1 MYSQNNEEQIILDY
15 FGPVFKGT
23 CLDLGANDGVTL
35 SNTRACIERG
45 WKGVM
50 VDASTDMCEKLR
62 RFDVEVHNVAMGNG
76 NGFLTFYES
85 GEHLG
90 KGDRSLVS
98 TIVASEMDRW
108 TNETFTPVT
117 VECITFATLLNRSE
131 FKTFDLISIDI
142 EGMDLDVL
150 TQMDLTALGC
160 KMLIVEFNGKYQ
172 LDFDWYCAVHGMKL
186 YAKNAENLIYAR

>member
-1 MYSQNNEEQIILDY
+1 MYSQNNEEQLILDY

-23 CLDLGANDGVTL
+23 CIDLGANDGETL

-50 VDASTDMCEKLR
+50 VDASTEMCDKLR
-62 RFDVEVHNVAMGNG
+62 RFDVEVHNVAMGNTD
-76 NGFLTFYES
+76 GFLTFYES

-98 TIVASEMDRW
+98 TIVPSEMDRW

-117 VECITFATLLNRSE
+117 VECITFKTLLSRSS

-186 YAKNAENLIYAR
+186 YAKNAENLIYVK

>member
-1 MYSQNNEEQIILDY
+1 MYSQNNEEQLILDY
-15 FGPVFKGT
+15 FGPMFKGT

-50 VDASTDMCEKLR
+50 VDASTEMCDKLR
-62 RFDVEVHNVAMGNG
+62 RFDVEVHNVAMGNTD
-76 NGFLTFYES
+76 GFLTFYES

-117 VECITFATLLNRSE
+117 VECVTFATLLTRSAH
-131 FKTFDLISIDI
+131 KTFDLISIDI

-150 TQMDLTALGC
+150 CQMDLTALGC

-186 YAKNAENLIYAR
+186 YAKNAENLIYVR

>member
-1 MYSQNNEEQIILDY
+1 MYSQNNEEQLILDY

-62 RFDVEVHNVAMGNG
+62 RFDVEVHNVAMGNTDG
-76 NGFLTFYES
+76 LLTFYES

-98 TIVASEMDRW
+98 TIVPAEMDRW

-117 VECITFATLLNRSE
+117 VECVTFATLLTRSAH
-131 FKTFDLISIDI
+131 KTFDLISIDI

-150 TQMDLTALGC
+150 RQMDLTALGC
-160 KMLIVEFNGKYQ
+160 KMLIVEFNGKDEGHYHA
-172 LDFDWYCAVHGMKL
+172 CAIEHGMKL
-186 YAKNAENLIYAR
+186 HAKNAENLIYVK

>member
-1 MYSQNNEEQIILDY
+1 MYSQNNEEQLILDH

-50 VDASTDMCEKLR
+50 VDASTEMCDKLR
-62 RFDVEVHNVAMGNG
+62 RFDVEVHNVAMGNTDG
-76 NGFLTFYES
+76 LLTFYES

-98 TIVASEMDRW
+98 TIVPAEMDRW

-117 VECITFATLLNRSE
+117 VECVTFATLLTRSAH
-131 FKTFDLISIDI
+131 KTFDLISIDI

-150 TQMDLTALGC
+150 RQMDLTALGC
-160 KMLIVEFNGKYQ
+160 KMLCVEFNGKDQ
-172 LDFDWYCAVHGMKL
+172 PDFDWYCAVHGMKL
-186 YAKNAENLIYAR
+186 YAKNAENLIYVK

>member
-1 MYSQNNEEQIILDY
+1 MYSQNNEEQLILDY

-50 VDASTDMCEKLR
+50 VDASTEMCEKLR
-62 RFDVEVHNVAMGNG
+62 RFDVQVHNVAMGNTD
-76 NGFLTFYES
+76 GFLTFYES

-98 TIVASEMDRW
+98 TIVPSEMDRW
-108 TNETFTPVT
+108 ANETFTPVT
-117 VECITFATLLNRSE
+117 VECVTFATLLTRSAH
-131 FKTFDLISIDI
+131 KTFDLISIDI

-150 TQMDLTALGC
+150 RQMDLTALGC
-160 KMLIVEFNGKYQ
+160 KMLIVEFNGKDQ
-172 LDFDWYCAVHGMKL
+172 PDFDWYCAVHGMKL
-186 YAKNAENLIYAR
+186 YAKNAENLIYVR

>member
-1 MYSQNNEEQIILDY
+1 MYSQNNEEQLILDY

-98 TIVASEMDRW
+98 TIVPAEMDRW

-117 VECITFATLLNRSE
+117 VECVTFATLLTRSA
-131 FKTFDLISIDI
+131 FKTFDLISIDV

-150 TQMDLTALGC
+150 RQMDLTALGC
-160 KMLIVEFNGKYQ
+160 KMLCVEFNGKDQPY
-172 LDFDWYCAVHGMKL
+172 FDLYCAVHGMKL
-186 YAKNAENLIYAR
+186 HAKNAENLIYVK

>member
-1 MYSQNNEEQIILDY
+1 MYSQNNEEQLILDY

-23 CLDLGANDGVTL
+23 CLDLGANDGETL

-50 VDASTDMCEKLR
+50 VDASTEMCDKLR
-62 RFDVEVHNVAMGNG
+62 RFDVEVHNVAMGNTD
-76 NGFLTFYES
+76 GFLTFYES

-186 YAKNAENLIYAR
+186 YAKNAENLIYVK

>member
-1 MYSQNNEEQIILDY
+1 MYSQNNEEQLILDY

-23 CLDLGANDGVTL
+23 CLDLGANDGETL

-50 VDASTDMCEKLR
+50 VDASTEMCEKLR
-62 RFDVEVHNVAMGNG
+62 RFDVQVHNVAMGNTD
-76 NGFLTFYES
+76 GFLTFYES

-98 TIVASEMDRW
+98 TIVPSEMDRW
-108 TNETFTPVT
+108 ANETFTPVT
-117 VECITFATLLNRSE
+117 VECVTFATLLTRSAH
-131 FKTFDLISIDI
+131 KTFDLISIDI

-150 TQMDLTALGC
+150 RQMDLTALGC
-160 KMLIVEFNGKYQ
+160 KMLIVEFNGKDQ
-172 LDFDWYCAVHGMKL
+172 PDFDWYCAVHGMKL
-186 YAKNAENLIYAR
+186 YAKNAENLIYVR

>member
-1 MYSQNNEEQIILDY
+1 MYSQNNEEQIILDH

-50 VDASTDMCEKLR
+50 VDASTEMCDKLR
-62 RFDVEVHNVAMGNG
+62 RFDVEVHNVAMGNTD
-76 NGFLTFYES
+76 GFLTFYES

-98 TIVASEMDRW
+98 TIVPAEMDRW
-108 TNETFTPVT
+108 ANETFTPVT
-117 VECITFATLLNRSE
+117 VECVTFKTLLSRSA

-160 KMLIVEFNGKYQ
+160 KMLCVEFNGKDQ
-172 LDFDWYCAVHGMKL
+172 PDFDWYCAVHGMKL
-186 YAKNAENLIYAR
+186 YAKNAENLIYVK

>member
-1 MYSQNNEEQIILDY
+1 MYSQNNEEQLILDY

-50 VDASTDMCEKLR
+50 VDASTEMCDKLR
-62 RFDVEVHNVAMGNG
+62 RFDVEVHNVAMGNTD
-76 NGFLTFYES
+76 GFLTFYES

-98 TIVASEMDRW
+98 TIVPAEMDRW

-117 VECITFATLLNRSE
+117 VECVTFATLLTRSA

-150 TQMDLTALGC
+150 RQMDLTALGC
-160 KMLIVEFNGKYQ
+160 KMLIVEFNGKDQ
-172 LDFDWYCAVHGMKL
+172 PDFDWYCAVHGMNL
-186 YAKNAENLIYAR
+186 QAKNAENLIYVK

>member
-1 MYSQNNEEQIILDY
+1 MYSQNNEEQIILDH

-23 CLDLGANDGVTL
+23 CLDLGANDGETL

-98 TIVASEMDRW
+98 TIVPAEMDRW

-117 VECITFATLLNRSE
+117 VECVTFATLLTRSAH
-131 FKTFDLISIDI
+131 KTFDLISIDI

-150 TQMDLTALGC
+150 RQMDLTALGC

-186 YAKNAENLIYAR
+186 YAKNAENLIYVK

>member
-1 MYSQNNEEQIILDY
+1 MYSQNNEEQLILDH

-50 VDASTDMCEKLR
+50 VDASTEMCDKLR
-62 RFDVEVHNVAMGNG
+62 RFDVEVHNVAMGNTDG
-76 NGFLTFYES
+76 LLTFYES

-90 KGDRSLVS
+90 KGDQSLVS
-98 TIVASEMDRW
+98 TIVPAEMDRW

-117 VECITFATLLNRSE
+117 VECITFKTLLSRSS

-160 KMLIVEFNGKYQ
+160 KMLIVEFNGKGQADY
-172 LDFDWYCAVHGMKL
+172 DSYCYGHGMYL
-186 YAKNAENLIYAR
+186 YAKNAENLIYVK

>member
-1 MYSQNNEEQIILDY
+1 MYSQNNEEQLILDY

-23 CLDLGANDGVTL
+23 CIDLGANDGVTL

-50 VDASTDMCEKLR
+50 VDASTDMSDKLR
-62 RFDVEVHNVAMGNG
+62 RFDVEVHNVAMGNTD
-76 NGFLTFYES
+76 GFLTFYES

-117 VECITFATLLNRSE
+117 VECVTFATLLTRSAH
-131 FKTFDLISIDI
+131 KTFDLISIDI

-150 TQMDLTALGC
+150 RQMDLTALGC
-160 KMLIVEFNGKYQ
+160 KMLIVEFNGKDQ
-172 LDFDWYCAVHGMKL
+172 PDFDWYCAVHGMKL
-186 YAKNAENLIYAR
+186 YAKNAENLIYVR

>member
-1 MYSQNNEEQIILDY
+1 MYSQNNEEQLILDY

-98 TIVASEMDRW
+98 TIVPSEMDRW

-117 VECITFATLLNRSE
+117 VECVTFATLLTRSA

-150 TQMDLTALGC
+150 CQMDLTALGC
-160 KMLIVEFNGKYQ
+160 KMLIVEFNGKDQ
-172 LDFDWYCAVHGMKL
+172 PDFDWYCAVHGMKL
-186 YAKNAENLIYAR
+186 YAKNAENLIYVK

>member
-1 MYSQNNEEQIILDY
+1 MYSQNNEEQLILDY

-23 CLDLGANDGVTL
+23 CLDFGANDGVTL

-62 RFDVEVHNVAMGNG
+62 RFDVEVHNVAMGNTD
-76 NGFLTFYES
+76 GFLTFYES

-98 TIVASEMDRW
+98 TIVPAEMDRW
-108 TNETFTPVT
+108 ANETFTPVT
-117 VECITFATLLNRSE
+117 VECVTFATLLTRSA

-186 YAKNAENLIYAR
+186 YAKNAENLIYVK

>member
-62 RFDVEVHNVAMGNG
+62 RFDVEVHNVAMGNTD
-76 NGFLTFYES
+76 GFLTFYES

-117 VECITFATLLNRSE
+117 VECVTFATLLTRSAH
-131 FKTFDLISIDI
+131 KTFDLISIDI

-150 TQMDLTALGC
+150 RQMDLTALGC
-160 KMLIVEFNGKYQ
+160 KMLIVEFNGKDQ
-172 LDFDWYCAVHGMKL
+172 PDFDWYCAVHGMKL

>member
-1 MYSQNNEEQIILDY
+1 MYSQNNEEQIILDH

-50 VDASTDMCEKLR
+50 VDASTEMCEKLR
-62 RFDVEVHNVAMGNG
+62 RFDVEVHNVALGNTD
-76 NGFLTFYES
+76 GFLTFYES

-98 TIVASEMDRW
+98 TIVPAEMDRW

-117 VECITFATLLNRSE
+117 VECVTFATLLTRSAH
-131 FKTFDLISIDI
+131 KTFDLISIDI

-150 TQMDLTALGC
+150 RQMDLTALGC
-160 KMLIVEFNGKYQ
+160 KMLIVEFNGKDQ
-172 LDFDWYCAVHGMKL
+172 PDFDWYCAVHGMKL